1 MPNCAGED
9 RPSQRIDFR
18 LKKTSEDGMAMG
30 TSSARPLHHKRL
42 VAGKITRAKTS
53 KGNQDMV
60 VMDEVMDRVRN
71 Y

>member
-1 MPNCAGED
+1 
-9 RPSQRIDFR
+9 
-18 LKKTSEDGMAMG
+18 MAKG
-30 TSSARPLHHKRL
+30 TSSARPRHHERL

-60 VMDEVMDRVRN
+60 VMDEVMDRVRS